1 MSRAERPAL
10 RRGSPNCPDLLRD
23 GAGGSPLSPFYRSF
37 FEDEC
42 RTIAARLL
50 AGSAAAPGP
59 SPDPADI
66 GVPWSPSAG
75 LVTST
80 PLESSS
86 LPAAGSPP
94 GSAFLSRSRG
104 APRRLVL
111 PRASGC
117 SRPARPQPRRVGRFP
132 PGRLPARSPGRAA
145 GKPSLAR
152 RVSAGPEPRGAG
164 RAPGAPAT
172 ELPVPPGA
180 KLKAMPAARSRLRHP
195 TNGASQL
202 ALPSTGPKA
211 PHRDKATET
220 AGKAGGCRQPPRRLP
235 TAIPTV
241 ASRSRLQPAG
251 KVASSKHTYLESP
264 PQEPVCNRTRDLM
277 ENACLEQLCVLTEE
291 RLEAVAVTF
300 LVKTL
305 FTDKADQTW
314 VCVGS
319 PYLSALHPG
328 CGEAACAAQP
338 AGCQLSQELEHMKKE
353 LERVK
358 GELADKTAQCEA
370 YCQTISSLQA
380 QLRAAGICPE
390 DAAEDKNSVW
400 ERN

>member
-1 MSRAERPAL
+1 MSREERPPL
-10 RRGSPNCPDLLRD
+10 RCDSPNCPDLLRD
-23 GAGGSPLSPFYRSF
+23 GAGASPHSPFYRSF
-37 FEDEC
+37 FEHEC
-42 RTIAARLL
+42 RAIAARLL

-59 SPDPADI
+59 SPYPADI
-66 GVPWSPSAG
+66 GVPRSPSAG
-75 LVTST
+75 FVTST
-80 PLESSS
+80 PLESSP
-86 LPAAGSPP
+86 LPAAGSPL

-117 SRPARPQPRRVGRFP
+117 SRLARPQPRRVGRVP

-164 RAPGAPAT
+164 KGPGAPAT

-180 KLKAMPAARSRLRHP
+180 KLKAIPVARSRLQHP
-195 TNGASQL
+195 TNGA
-202 ALPSTGPKA
+202 PCTGPKA
-211 PHRDKATET
+211 SHRDKATET
-220 AGKAGGCRQPPRRLP
+220 AGKAGGRSQLPWRLP

-241 ASRSRLQPAG
+241 ASCSRLQPAG
-251 KVASSKHTYLESP
+251 KVASSKHAYLGRASESP
-264 PQEPVCNRTRDLM
+264 LQEPVCNRTRDLM
-277 ENACLEQLCVLTEE
+277 EN
-291 RLEAVAVTF
+291 
-300 LVKTL
+300 
-305 FTDKADQTW
+305 DKADQTW
-314 VCVGS
+314 VCVES

>member
-172 ELPVPPGA
+172 ELPVPPA
-180 KLKAMPAARSRLRHP
+180 
-195 TNGASQL
+195 
-202 ALPSTGPKA
+202 
-211 PHRDKATET
+211 